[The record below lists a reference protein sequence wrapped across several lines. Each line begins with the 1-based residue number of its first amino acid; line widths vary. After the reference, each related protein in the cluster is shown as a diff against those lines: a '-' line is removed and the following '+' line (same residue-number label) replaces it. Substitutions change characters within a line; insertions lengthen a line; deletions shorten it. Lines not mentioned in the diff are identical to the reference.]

1 MTFENI
7 KFKKIKISGRQ
18 LTVSYSEKNADENG
32 IVLTNQVSKKCE
44 QLCHEDLLNAF
55 RRLVPHFAIL
65 SEVRSL
71 PEPYIDGE
79 PVFVEEH
86 INEIFKDTCRV
97 TGLQINDSDSE
108 ETIII
113 SGLKYTKHSC
123 VCFDAPQ
130 VSTAETMY
138 PYLAELFE
146 AVEHVK
152 SEVFAYLFDGK
163 CAVKQAE
170 LFDDSLDATNPTTSD
185 VEPEKPAA
193 KRRGRKSVVPV
204 VESQSLAS

>member
-1 MTFENI
+1 MTSDNI
-7 KFKKIKISGRQ
+7 KFKKIKLFSRQ
-18 LTVSYSEKNADENG
+18 LTVSYDEINADENG
-32 IVLTNQVSKKCE
+32 IVITNQVSKKCE
-44 QLCHEDLLNAF
+44 QLCHEELLDAF

-79 PVFVEEH
+79 PVFNEAA
-86 INEIFKDTCRV
+86 INEIFKDTCRA
-97 TGLQINDSDSE
+97 TGLHINDSSSG
-108 ETIII
+108 ETVII
-113 SGLKYTKHSC
+113 SGVKYTKHSC

-130 VSTAETMY
+130 VSTADTMY

-152 SEVFAYLFDGK
+152 SEVFAYLFEGK

-170 LFDDSLDATNPTTSD
+170 LFDDSLDATNPTVSD
-185 VEPEKPAA
+185 VEPEKPVA
-193 KRRGRKSVVPV
+193 KRRNRKLTVT
-204 VESQSLAS
+204 VESQPLAS